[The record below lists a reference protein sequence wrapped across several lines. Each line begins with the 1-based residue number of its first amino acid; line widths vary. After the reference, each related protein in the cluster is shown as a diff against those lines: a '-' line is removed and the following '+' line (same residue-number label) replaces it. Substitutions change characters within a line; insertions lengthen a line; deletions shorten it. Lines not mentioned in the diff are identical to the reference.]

1 MYICTWVLESLDFF
15 DGASP
20 LHSKSLPSNRTPLKS
35 CSRCWNAVRTCDLH
49 LCTCHCLM
57 FIPVVLREWFHWPV
71 SFGIFC
77 LMSRGDISPSRDTC
91 CSSKFLNHRLSSDQ
105 ILTVLQQFFFC
116 CCCCF
121 FFHDHNSY
129 VLSIEG
135 EDVKKKKKQVGP
147 FSESHYRSR
156 LSWRH
161 DTYNSLFDVAFI

>member
-1 MYICTWVLESLDFF
+1 MYLSTWALESFDFF

-57 FIPVVLREWFHWPV
+57 FIPVVLREWFHWPD
-71 SFGIFC
+71 SFGIFS
-77 LMSRGDISPSRDTC
+77 LMSRSDIFPLKRHISK
-91 CSSKFLNHRLSSDQ
+91 SSAVKWSNSHSVAAVFLL
-105 ILTVLQQFFFC
+105 LFFS
-116 CCCCF
+116 
-121 FFHDHNSY
+121 DHNSY
-129 VLSIEG
+129 VLAIEG
-135 EDVKKKKKQVGP
+135 EGVKKKKTCCP